1 MHWPAHLA
9 QCPQQFNAAKLLSA
23 TTPSFASATIAA
35 LALSFV
41 WPNPSAAC
49 VDDFA
54 VRGSVV
60 KGLRRLETVM
70 PRPAVPKESAPEAS
84 DSTTADHWL

>member
-1 MHWPAHLA
+1 MICTGLLIW
-9 QCPQQFNAAKLLSA
+9 QFNAAKLLSA
-23 TTPSFASATIAA
+23 TTIVRPATIAA

-54 VRGSVV
+54 VVA
-60 KGLRRLETVM
+60 L
-70 PRPAVPKESAPEAS
+70 
-84 DSTTADHWL
+84 

>member
-1 MHWPAHLA
+1 VLVDTVEHLNVSEMICTGLLIWHSAHNSS
-9 QCPQQFNAAKLLSA
+9 NAAKLPSA
-23 TTPSFASATIAA
+23 TIVRPATIAA

-54 VRGSVV
+54 VRGSK
-60 KGLRRLETVM
+60 KG
-70 PRPAVPKESAPEAS
+70 
-84 DSTTADHWL
+84 